1 MDKIEILAPAGS
13 PESLLPAV
21 RLGADAVYLGGSH
34 FNARANA
41 GNFDREALKSAV
53 DYCHARGVNVYLTA
67 NTLVRDDEL
76 PEAME
81 FLEYACSLPVDALI
95 VQDVGLASLIHA
107 AAPKMRL
114 HASTQMSVHT
124 PLAAAALYD
133 AGFSRVVL
141 ARELS
146 LEEIRK
152 IRAASPIELEV
163 FVHGALC
170 MSVSGQCYLSAMLGG
185 RSGNRGC
192 CAQPCRLPFAA
203 PGGTG
208 YDLSLKDGSA
218 IARLPE
224 LFATGVTSAK
234 IEGRMKRPEYVA
246 AAVAAC
252 RLSADGKPIPR
263 ELTEKLKAVF
273 SRSGFTGG
281 YLAGKRG
288 REMFGIRQKENV
300 TAATGEV
307 LSGLRQMYKEESP
320 RVGVDFYL
328 QLQKDLPVRLNA
340 RDGEGNE
347 AAAQGEPP
355 EPART
360 IPIDEERC
368 RAQLAKTGGTPFFCR
383 SAEVAVGEGLSL
395 PVSSLNQ
402 LRRAVLQ
409 ELEAKRAARKAPM
422 FSTISLPKVENHT
435 AKQPPRLRARFA
447 NAEIPDCFRD
457 FELVY
462 LPLGTP
468 NHRIEELLSRG
479 FPIAAELPR
488 GLFGQEEWAL
498 NRLDEVKALG
508 VRDVWAG
515 NLGGVALGQQAGMRV
530 HGGFG
535 LNIFNTASVEWA
547 EDNGLIDVECSFELT
562 LSQAAKLGGTLPR
575 GLIVYG
581 RLPLML
587 TRNCPAANSPAGC
600 LHCKT
605 PPFLTDR
612 KGARFPLQCTGGC
625 TEILNSLPLTLADRI
640 SEIQNID
647 FFVFRFSVEN
657 SVETE
662 ENFQAFHSRSKSASP
677 FTRGLY
683 YRGVD

>member
-13 PESLLPAV
+13 LESLIPAV

-41 GNFDREALKSAV
+41 GNFDRQALKSAV
-53 DYCHARGVNVYLTA
+53 EYCHARGVNVYLTA

-95 VQDVGLASLIHA
+95 VQDVGLASLLHA

-124 PLAAAALYD
+124 PAAAAALYD

-146 LEEIRK
+146 LTEIRE

-192 CAQPCRLPFAA
+192 CAQPCRLPFSA

-218 IARLPE
+218 VARLPE
-224 LFATGVTSAK
+224 LFAAGVTSAK

-252 RLSADGKPIPR
+252 RLSADGKPVPR
-263 ELTEKLKAVF
+263 ELTEKLEAVF
-273 SRSGFTGG
+273 SRSGFTDG
-281 YLAGKRG
+281 YLTGKRG
-288 REMFGIRQKENV
+288 RAMFGIRQKENV

-307 LSGLRQMYKEESP
+307 LSGLRQMYKEEPP
-320 RVGVDFYL
+320 RVGVDYVL
-328 QLQKDLPVRLNA
+328 RVQKGLPVRLA
-340 RDGEGNE
+340 AGDGEGNE
-347 AAAQGEPP
+347 AAAQGQAP
-355 EPART
+355 EPARSL
-360 IPIDEERC
+360 PIDEERC

-383 SAEVAVGEGLSL
+383 SAEISVGEGLSL
-395 PVSSLNQ
+395 PVSSLNK

-409 ELEAKRAARKAPM
+409 DLEAKRAMRKAPA

-435 AKQPPRLRARFA
+435 VKRPPRLRARFA
-447 NAEIPDCFRD
+447 NAEIPDCFRH

-462 LPLGTP
+462 IPLATP
-468 NHRIEELLSRG
+468 NRQIEELLSRG
-479 FPIAAELPR
+479 FPIAAEIPR
-488 GLFGQEEWAL
+488 GLFGHEKWAQ
-498 NRLDEVKALG
+498 NRLREVKALG
-508 VRDVWAG
+508 VREVWAG

-535 LNIFNTASVEWA
+535 LNLFNTASIEWA
-547 EDNGLIDVECSFELT
+547 EDNGLTDVECSFELT
-562 LSQAAKLGGTLPR
+562 LSQTAKLGGTLPR

-587 TRNCPAANSPAGC
+587 ARNCPAANSPAGC

-625 TEILNSLPLTLADRI
+625 TEILNSVPLSLAGRI

-662 ENFQAFHSRSKSASP
+662 ENYLAFHNGKQPEDP

>member
-13 PESLLPAV
+13 PESLIPAV

-41 GNFDREALKSAV
+41 GNFDRQALKSAV
-53 DYCHARGVNVYLTA
+53 EYCHARGVNVYLTA

-95 VQDVGLASLIHA
+95 VQDVGLASLLHA

-124 PLAAAALYD
+124 PAATAALYD
-133 AGFSRVVL
+133 TGFSRVVL

-146 LEEIRK
+146 LTEIRE

-192 CAQPCRLPFAA
+192 CAQPCRLPFSA

-218 IARLPE
+218 VARLPE
-224 LFATGVTSAK
+224 LFAAGVTSAK

-252 RLSADGKPIPR
+252 RLSADGKPVPR
-263 ELTEKLKAVF
+263 ELTEKLEAVF
-273 SRSGFTGG
+273 SRSGFTDG
-281 YLAGKRG
+281 YLTGKRG
-288 REMFGIRQKENV
+288 RAMFGIRQKENV

-307 LSGLRQMYKEESP
+307 LSGLRQMYKEEPP
-320 RVGVDFYL
+320 RVGVDYVL
-328 QLQKDLPVRLNA
+328 RVQKGLPVRLA
-340 RDGEGNE
+340 AGDGEGNE
-347 AAAQGEPP
+347 AAAQGQAP
-355 EPART
+355 EPARSL
-360 IPIDEERC
+360 PIDEERC

-383 SAEVAVGEGLSL
+383 SAEISVGEGLSL
-395 PVSSLNQ
+395 PVSSLNK

-409 ELEAKRAARKAPM
+409 DLEAKRAMRKAPA
-422 FSTISLPKVENHT
+422 FSTISLPTVENHT
-435 AKQPPRLRARFA
+435 AKRSPRLRARFA
-447 NAEIPDCFRD
+447 NAEIPDCFRH

-462 LPLGTP
+462 IPLATP
-468 NHRIEELLSRG
+468 IRRIEELLSRG
-479 FPIAAELPR
+479 FPIAAEIPR
-488 GLFGQEEWAL
+488 GLFGHEKWAL
-498 NRLDEVKALG
+498 DRLREVKALG

-535 LNIFNTASVEWA
+535 LNLFNTASIEWA
-547 EDNGLIDVECSFELT
+547 EDNGLTDVECSFELT
-562 LSQAAKLGGTLPR
+562 LSQTAKLGGTLPR

-587 TRNCPAANSPAGC
+587 ARNCPAANSPAGC

-625 TEILNSLPLTLADRI
+625 TEILNSVPLSLAGRI

-662 ENFQAFHSRSKSASP
+662 ENYLAFHNGKQPEDP

>member
-13 PESLLPAV
+13 PESLIPAV

-41 GNFDREALKSAV
+41 GNFDRQALKSAV
-53 DYCHARGVNVYLTA
+53 EYCHARGVNVYLTA

-95 VQDVGLASLIHA
+95 VQDVGLASLLHA

-124 PLAAAALYD
+124 PSAAAALYD

-146 LEEIRK
+146 LTEIRE

-192 CAQPCRLPFAA
+192 CAQPCRLPFSA

-218 IARLPE
+218 VARLPE
-224 LFATGVTSAK
+224 LFAAGVTSAK

-252 RLSADGKPIPR
+252 RLSADGKPVPR
-263 ELTEKLKAVF
+263 ELTEKLEAVF
-273 SRSGFTGG
+273 SRSGFTDG
-281 YLAGKRG
+281 YLTGKRG
-288 REMFGIRQKENV
+288 RAMFGIRQKENV

-307 LSGLRQMYKEESP
+307 LSGLRQMYKEEPP
-320 RVGVDFYL
+320 RVGVDYVL
-328 QLQKDLPVRLNA
+328 RVQKGLPVRLA
-340 RDGEGNE
+340 AGDGEGNE
-347 AAAQGEPP
+347 AAAQGQAP
-355 EPART
+355 EPARSL
-360 IPIDEERC
+360 PIDEERC

-383 SAEVAVGEGLSL
+383 SAEISVGEGLSL
-395 PVSSLNQ
+395 PVSSLNK

-409 ELEAKRAARKAPM
+409 DLEAKRAMRKAPA
-422 FSTISLPKVENHT
+422 FSTISLPTVENHT
-435 AKQPPRLRARFA
+435 AKRSPRLRARFA
-447 NAEIPDCFRD
+447 NAEIPDCFRH

-462 LPLGTP
+462 IPLATP
-468 NHRIEELLSRG
+468 IRRIEELLSRG
-479 FPIAAELPR
+479 FPIAAEIPR
-488 GLFGQEEWAL
+488 GLFGHEKWAL
-498 NRLDEVKALG
+498 DRLREVKALG

-535 LNIFNTASVEWA
+535 LNLFNTASIEWA
-547 EDNGLIDVECSFELT
+547 EDNGLTDVECSFELT
-562 LSQAAKLGGTLPR
+562 LPQTAKLGGTLPR

-625 TEILNSLPLTLADRI
+625 TEILNSVPLSLAGRI

-662 ENFQAFHSRSKSASP
+662 ENYLAFHNGKQPEDP

>member
-13 PESLLPAV
+13 PESLIPAV
-21 RLGADAVYLGGSH
+21 RLGADAVYLGGPH

-41 GNFDREALKSAV
+41 GNFDRQALKSAV
-53 DYCHARGVNVYLTA
+53 EYCHARGVNVYLTA

-95 VQDVGLASLIHA
+95 VQDVGLASLLHA

-124 PLAAAALYD
+124 PAAAAALYD
-133 AGFSRVVL
+133 TGFSRVVL

-146 LEEIRK
+146 LTEIRE

-192 CAQPCRLPFAA
+192 CAQPCRLPFSA

-218 IARLPE
+218 VARLPE
-224 LFATGVTSAK
+224 LFAAGVTSAK

-252 RLSADGKPIPR
+252 RLSADGKPVPQ
-263 ELTEKLKAVF
+263 ELTEKLEAVF
-273 SRSGFTGG
+273 SRSGFTDG
-281 YLAGKRG
+281 YLTGKRG
-288 REMFGIRQKENV
+288 RTMFGIRQKENV

-307 LSGLRQMYKEESP
+307 LSGLRQMYKEEPP
-320 RVGVDFYL
+320 RVGVDYVL
-328 QLQKDLPVRLNA
+328 RLQKGLPVRLA
-340 RDGEGNE
+340 AGDGEGNE
-347 AAAQGEPP
+347 AAAQGQAP
-355 EPART
+355 EPARSL
-360 IPIDEERC
+360 PIDEERC

-383 SAEVAVGEGLSL
+383 SAEISVGEGLSM
-395 PVSSLNQ
+395 PVSSLNK

-409 ELEAKRAARKAPM
+409 DLEAKRAMRKAPA
-422 FSTISLPKVENHT
+422 FSTISLPTVENHT
-435 AKQPPRLRARFA
+435 AKRSPRLRARFA
-447 NAEIPDCFRD
+447 NAEIPDCFRH

-462 LPLGTP
+462 IPLATP
-468 NHRIEELLSRG
+468 NRQIEELLSRG
-479 FPIAAELPR
+479 FPIAAEIPR
-488 GLFGQEEWAL
+488 GLFGHEKWAL
-498 NRLDEVKALG
+498 DRLREVKALG

-535 LNIFNTASVEWA
+535 LNLFNTASIEWA
-547 EDNGLIDVECSFELT
+547 EDNGLTDVECSFELT
-562 LSQAAKLGGTLPR
+562 LPQTAKLGGTLPR

-587 TRNCPAANSPAGC
+587 ARNCPAANSPAGC

-625 TEILNSLPLTLADRI
+625 TEILNSVPLSLAGRI

-662 ENFQAFHSRSKSASP
+662 ENYLAFHNGKQPEDP

>member
-13 PESLLPAV
+13 PESLIPAV

-41 GNFDREALKSAV
+41 GNFDRQALKSAV
-53 DYCHARGVNVYLTA
+53 EYCHARGVNVYLTA

-95 VQDVGLASLIHA
+95 VQDVGLASLLHA

-124 PLAAAALYD
+124 PAATAALYD
-133 AGFSRVVL
+133 TGFSRVVL

-146 LEEIRK
+146 LTEIRE

-192 CAQPCRLPFAA
+192 CAQPCRLPFSA

-218 IARLPE
+218 VARLPE
-224 LFATGVTSAK
+224 LFAAGVTSAK

-252 RLSADGKPIPR
+252 RLSADGKPVPR
-263 ELTEKLKAVF
+263 ELTEKLEAVF
-273 SRSGFTGG
+273 SRSGFTDG
-281 YLAGKRG
+281 YLTGKRG
-288 REMFGIRQKENV
+288 RAMFGIRQKENV

-307 LSGLRQMYKEESP
+307 LSGLRQMYKEEPP
-320 RVGVDFYL
+320 RVGVDYVL
-328 QLQKDLPVRLNA
+328 RVQKGLPVRLA
-340 RDGEGNE
+340 AGDGEGNE
-347 AAAQGEPP
+347 AAAQGQAP
-355 EPART
+355 EPARSL
-360 IPIDEERC
+360 PIDEERC

-383 SAEVAVGEGLSL
+383 SAEISVGEGLSL
-395 PVSSLNQ
+395 PVSSLNK

-409 ELEAKRAARKAPM
+409 DLEAKRAMRKAPA
-422 FSTISLPKVENHT
+422 FSTISLPTVENHT
-435 AKQPPRLRARFA
+435 AKRSPRLRARFA
-447 NAEIPDCFRD
+447 NAEIPDCFRH

-462 LPLGTP
+462 IPLATP
-468 NHRIEELLSRG
+468 IRRIEELLSRG
-479 FPIAAELPR
+479 FPIAAEIPR
-488 GLFGQEEWAL
+488 GLFGHEKWAL
-498 NRLDEVKALG
+498 DRLREVKALG

-535 LNIFNTASVEWA
+535 LNLFNTASIEWA
-547 EDNGLIDVECSFELT
+547 EDNGLTDVECSFELT
-562 LSQAAKLGGTLPR
+562 LPQTAKLGGTLPR

-587 TRNCPAANSPAGC
+587 ARNCPAANSPAGC

-625 TEILNSLPLTLADRI
+625 TEILNSVPLSLAGRI

-662 ENFQAFHSRSKSASP
+662 ENYLAFHNGKQPEDP